1 MQSPLRTALAG
12 MAMLATGLGISRFL
26 LTPLLPL
33 MQSDAGLGLAAGGW
47 LASANLVGYLAGAL
61 LCVAMAIPARLA
73 IRAGLVAVVA
83 STLGMG
89 LSSGVAAWL
98 GWRVLGGVASAG
110 LTVHG
115 IAWSMM
121 RLRGAGRESLEGV
134 LFSGTGVGIVASG
147 VLVALLAPLGI
158 GSRALWAGFG
168 LLCIPVAMLVW
179 RAVGA
184 AAAAAQ
190 SPANAA
196 PRASAGAPSGPAWTL
211 ALMYGLVG
219 FAYVVPATFLPLIAV
234 EQLHQPA
241 LREWFWPLFGGA
253 TVVATLLVPKLPAR
267 LDNRVVLAAC
277 CASMLAGMLLC
288 VAWPTVAGL
297 CIGTVLI
304 GSVTMPFVMLVM
316 REARLLAPRD
326 PTRLI
331 ATLTTVF
338 SIGQIIGPVAAAW
351 MAGLGHGFALPMLAA
366 AIVTALA
373 LVAVLLRRDRPA
385 AARRPTLHPAAG
397 ARRARGPVGCG

>member
-12 MAMLATGLGISRFL
+12 MAMLATGLGVSRFV

-33 MQSDAGLGLAAGGW
+33 MQADAGLGLAAGGW
-47 LASANLVGYLAGAL
+47 LASANLVGYLAGSLFCLA
-61 LCVAMAIPARLA
+61 VAVPARLA
-73 IRAGLVAVVA
+73 IRAGLVAVVV

-115 IAWSMM
+115 IAWTMM

-147 VLVALLAPLGI
+147 VLVALLAPLGA
-158 GSRALWAGFG
+158 SSHALWIGFG
-168 LLCIPVAMLVW
+168 LLCIPVAALAW

-184 AAAAAQ
+184 NATTAAG
-190 SPANAA
+190 AA
-196 PRASAGAPSGPAWTL
+196 PVASARRPSGPAWPL

-253 TVVATLLVPKLPAR
+253 TVVATLLVPRLPAR
-267 LDNRVVLAAC
+267 LDNRAVLAAC

-331 ATLTTVF
+331 ATLTTIF
-338 SIGQIIGPVAAAW
+338 SVGQIVGPVAAAW
-351 MAGLGHGFALPMLAA
+351 MAGRSHGFALPMLAA
-366 AIVTALA
+366 AATTALA
-373 LVAVLLRRDRPA
+373 LGAVLLRRVAPA
-385 AARRPTLHPAAG
+385 PVRAVPTPEALCPG
-397 ARRARGPVGCG
+397 GCS